1 MNLGNAIK
9 MCRARRGLTQA
20 ELATR
25 AGLSVSYLSLLEKN
39 KRDATV
45 QTVKELSAALSVPLG
60 ILFFLAADKSELVGI
75 DQDLAAK
82 LSHTALLFLND
93 SDTARTL
100 L

>member
-9 MCRARRGLTQA
+9 MCRARRNLTQA
-20 ELATR
+20 ELASR
-25 AGLSVSYLSLLEKN
+25 ANVSVSYLSLLEKN

-45 QTVKELSAALSVPLG
+45 KTVKELAVALNVPMG
-60 ILFFLAADKSELVGI
+60 ILFFLAADKTELTGI

-93 SDTARTL
+93 TASAHTL
-100 L
+100 I

>member
-9 MCRARRGLTQA
+9 MCRARRGLTQV
-20 ELATR
+20 ELATS

-45 QTVKELSAALSVPLG
+45 QTVKELSAALRIPLG
-60 ILFFLAADKSELVGI
+60 ILFFLAADKNELVGI

-93 SDTARTL
+93 NDTAQTL

>member
-20 ELATR
+20 ELAAR

-45 QTVKELSAALSVPLG
+45 QTVKELSAALGVPLG
-60 ILFFLAADKSELVGI
+60 ILFFLAADKNELVGI

-93 SDTARTL
+93 SDTAQTL